1 MKMFYIWI
9 KMRCYFAS
17 LSINIF
23 VFFTRYSAVR
33 YFIFVFEII
42 YSILSTKCMA
52 FAFAFAQN

>member
-17 LSINIF
+17 LSIDIF

-33 YFIFVFEII
+33 YFIFVSEII
-42 YSILSTKCMA
+42 YFILSTKCMA
-52 FAFAFAQN
+52 FAFAQK